1 LSAHRVRCIIRSR
14 KSTKK
19 RRLAVLDPQDSQAL
33 ARRIVDIVSDKQAE
47 DVVMLDLRE
56 ASIITDY
63 FVLCSGTSDRQIK
76 AITDEVVQTV
86 SRENKQKPLRTEGK
100 ADSEWILLDYGSV
113 VVHIFSPEMRD
124 LYRLEKVWAKAVPVL
139 RIA

>member
-1 LSAHRVRCIIRSR
+1 LSVGRGRCIIPTRE
-14 KSTKK
+14 STKK
-19 RRLAVLDPQDSQAL
+19 RRLVVLDPQESQAL

-63 FVLCSGTSDRQIK
+63 FVLCSGTSDRQMK
-76 AITDEVVQTV
+76 AITDGVVETL
-86 SRENKQKPLRTEGK
+86 SREDKRKPLRKEGDS
-100 ADSEWILLDYGSV
+100 DSEWVLLDYGGV

-124 LYRLEKVWAKAVPVL
+124 LYRLEKVWAQAVPVL

>member
-1 LSAHRVRCIIRSR
+1 LSARRVRCIIRSR